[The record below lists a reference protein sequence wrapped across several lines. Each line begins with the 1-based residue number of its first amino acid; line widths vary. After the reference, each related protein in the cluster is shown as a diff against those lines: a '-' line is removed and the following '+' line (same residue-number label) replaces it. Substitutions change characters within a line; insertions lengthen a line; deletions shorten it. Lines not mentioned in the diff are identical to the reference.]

1 MGYLGNQPTIGA
13 YHKLD
18 AISTVNGQ
26 ATYNL
31 LLDSVAFTP
40 QSANHMLVVVNGIVQ
55 SPTTNYTV
63 SGSTI
68 TFTGNLVTGDV
79 INEIRVFGDV
89 LNIGTPSDATVT
101 NAKTNFVSTSSGAGL
116 SIKGDGTTDG
126 TVQLNCSQ
134 NSHGVKIASPAH
146 SAGQSYTIKLPTEN
160 IAADKIMKVASITG
174 SGTSAVGQMSF
185 VDAPSGTHVKLVTN
199 TVSSAVS
206 GINFANTFADNSSFR
221 VFYILGEG
229 LEGSANGYRNWRF
242 STNGTDGNT
251 GNYSWA
257 IDGRASNNTTISWYT
272 TSQNYATLQTY
283 NNYATTGHAYGFN
296 GYVHLPTKTDVA
308 SYFSGMTFGESSS
321 NTTFYNNFVGA
332 LHSTTKPTGIVF
344 YNASGNFTDGTIT
357 VYGVTQ

>member
-1 MGYLGNQPTIGA
+1 M
-13 YHKLD
+13 
-18 AISTVNGQ
+18 
-26 ATYNL
+26 
-31 LLDSVAFTP
+31 
-40 QSANHMLVVVNGIVQ
+40 VNGIVQ
-55 SPTTNYTV
+55 SPTTNYTI

-101 NAKTNFVSTSSGAGL
+101 NAKTDFVSTSSAAGL

-126 TVQLNCSQ
+126 TLQLNCSQ

-146 SAGQSYTIKLPTEN
+146 SSGQSYTIKLPTEN

-185 VDAPSGTHVKLVTN
+185 VDAPSGTHVKLATN

-206 GINFANTFADNSSFR
+206 EINFANTFADNSSFR
-221 VFYILGEG
+221 VFYILGEN
-229 LEGSANGYRNWRF
+229 LEGSSTAFRNWRF
-242 STNGTDGNT
+242 STNGTSGNT

-257 IDGRASNNTTISWYT
+257 IDGRTSNNVNNSWYT
-272 TSQNYATLQTY
+272 TSQNYATLQNNTY
-283 NNYATTGHAYGFN
+283 YAFAGYPFGFN
-296 GYVHLPTKTDVA
+296 GYVHLPTKTDVT
-308 SYFSGMTFGESSS
+308 SIFSGLCFGETSS
-321 NTTFYNNFVGA
+321 NRTFFNNFVGA
-332 LHSTTKPTGIVF
+332 LHATTKPTGIVF